1 MDGPRILADAGPTQV
16 GAALS
21 MEACADGAHSW
32 TLKRLNHGGSGIS
45 DYLGVAAL
53 SVEACA
59 DGAHSWILKRLMHG
73 SQVLVGPET
82 LASLG
87 FIDRSIVIA
96 VRQVKDRF
104 LNAGSHRYV
113 LELWALSAK
122 TFIVDERFA
131 RSARRQALE
140 LSVVA

>member
-1 MDGPRILADAGPTQV
+1 MYIV
-16 GAALS
+16 
-21 MEACADGAHSW
+21 W
-32 TLKRLNHGGSGIS
+32 
-45 DYLGVAAL
+45 
-53 SVEACA
+53 
-59 DGAHSWILKRLMHG
+59 LMHG
-73 SQVLVGPET
+73 SQVLGGPET